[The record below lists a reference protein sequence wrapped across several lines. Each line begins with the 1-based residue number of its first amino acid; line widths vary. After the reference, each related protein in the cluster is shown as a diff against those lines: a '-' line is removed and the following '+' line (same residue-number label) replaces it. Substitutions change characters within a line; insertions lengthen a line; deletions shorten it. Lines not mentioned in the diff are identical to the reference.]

1 MLHRI
6 KSAVLPLAVAAGTA
20 LAPVAAFA
28 QTTTTP
34 LDVSA
39 ATAQLGEVST
49 SMLAIGGVLFGLAA
63 IALGIKWVKA
73 TFFG

>member
-1 MLHRI
+1 MLHGINSFAR
-6 KSAVLPLAVAAGTA
+6 KSAAVASTA
-20 LAPVAAFA
+20 LVATAAHA

>member
-1 MLHRI
+1 MLHRL
-6 KSAVLPLAVAAGTA
+6 KSAVRPIAVAAGTA

-28 QTTTTP
+28 QTTSTP

-39 ATAQLGEVST
+39 ATAQLGEINT
-49 SMLAIGGVLFGLAA
+49 SMLAIGGVLFALAA
-63 IALGIKWVKA
+63 LAIGIKWVKA